1 MPRTRYEAAER
12 IARAI
17 YFNGWDSLSVSEEN
31 LLQIDCE
38 FRVLVESLISELRRH
53 DMLIGSGP
61 AEHPLEFYKEITSEF
76 IVNWEFEDI
85 AREARLWKHEQT
97 GRVVL
102 EIKEWSRDDFHRAVE
117 SGAHDIIFQQTIEFD
132 NTDELL
138 EKCKKILYQ
147 YNCPKEKINEIQ
159 I

>member
-1 MPRTRYEAAER
+1 MPRTSYEAAER

-31 LLQIDCE
+31 YLQIDCE
-38 FRVLVESLISELRRH
+38 FMDLVEGLISELRRL

-61 AEHPLEFYKEITSEF
+61 AEPAMGYKKITVEF
-76 IVNWEFEDI
+76 IVNWEFDDI
-85 AREARLWKHEQT
+85 ARETRLWKHEQT

-102 EIKEWSRDDFHRAVE
+102 EIKEYSRDDFHMAVE
-117 SGAHDIIFQQTIEFD
+117 SGAHDTIFQQTIEFD

-147 YNCPKEKINEIQ
+147 YNCPKAKLNETQ